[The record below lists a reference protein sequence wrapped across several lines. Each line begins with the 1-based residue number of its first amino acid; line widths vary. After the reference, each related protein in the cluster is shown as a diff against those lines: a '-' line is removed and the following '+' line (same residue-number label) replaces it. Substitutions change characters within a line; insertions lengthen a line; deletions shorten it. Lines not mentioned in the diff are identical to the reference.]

1 MNNGS
6 QSVQRDILFNFF
18 NFPDSQYLLEIK
30 LNWVPDIARQ
40 RRWWKPISAIS
51 FKRNITDSDFS
62 ITIGL

>member
-18 NFPDSQYLLEIK
+18 NPDSQYLEIK

-62 ITIGL
+62 TIGL